1 MMYSKKCFVGID
13 GCKNGWIS
21 IGNSNCNFKKSIII
35 FKEKFSDLI
44 NEYPSNS
51 IFLVDMP
58 LILTKSK
65 KIRACDIEAKLFL
78 KKRQSSIFLAPCF
91 QALKAE
97 SYEKANRI
105 NRKITSLGLSKQ
117 SWNLFKK
124 IIEMQPYAFDKKVFE
139 GHPECSFAFYN
150 KKPMDY
156 NKTSLKGLFL
166 RLEIINQIGFNLIDL
181 SKKLSNE
188 IQAKPDDLI
197 DAAILCWSASRIVNG
212 QANHLPKKIN
222 PSEKQKKMAIYF

>member
-1 MMYSKKCFVGID
+1 MYSKKYFVGID

-21 IGNSNCNFKKSIII
+21 VANNNSNFKKSIII

-58 LILTKSK
+58 LILSKSK
-65 KIRACDIEAKLFL
+65 EIRSCDIEAKLFL

-97 SYEKANRI
+97 NYDKANKI

-124 IIEMQPYAFDKKVFE
+124 IIEIQPYALNKQVFE
-139 GHPECSFAFYN
+139 GHPECSFALYN
-150 KKPMDY
+150 KKPMEY
-156 NKTSLKGLFL
+156 NKTSVKGLFL
-166 RLEIINQIGFNLIDL
+166 RLEILEKIGFNLIDL
-181 SKKLSNE
+181 SKKLSDE

-197 DAAILCWSASRIVNG
+197 DASILCWSASRIIKG
-212 QANHLPKKIN
+212 QAYHLPKKIN
-222 PSEKQKKMAIYF
+222 SIKKQKKMLIYF